1 MPSPFCEQAIADSMQ
16 HGKALLKFIS
26 PNDAGTTKSHQRG
39 YYLPKEVWQV
49 YTPDPPA
56 KGVKTKHKINIL
68 WQDGRTTDSVVTWY
82 GEKTRAEYRLTCF
95 GKEFPFLNEDS
106 VGNLLVLIPR
116 GSADFLAYVLD
127 LEEDIQ
133 DFQAGLG
140 VEIIGSWA
148 LYDRSRPQSVDTE
161 DECLDKRFRAFSGSL
176 ISFPLTTAFAAEA
189 QAALE
194 HCITAFL
201 TRPSDDRLT
210 ACVDAEYRLFQ
221 LVERRLC
228 EPEIVRVFQS
238 VDDFLAT
245 AQSILQR
252 RKVRAG
258 RSLEHHVE
266 RLLRDAGVPF
276 DMRAEVDG
284 TRPDILI
291 PGRSQYLDKSHPT
304 AKLFAIGV
312 KTTCK
317 DRWRQVLNEA
327 RRVRNKHILTL
338 QQGVSQNQINEM
350 KKASVTLVVPSS
362 LHEKYPKPCRPALL
376 SIEAFIGE
384 VRTRLK

>member
-1 MPSPFCEQAIADSMQ
+1 MPSAFCEEAISDALR

-39 YYLPKEVWQV
+39 YYLPKEVWQL

-56 KGVKTKHKINIL
+56 KGVKTKHQVRIL

-82 GEKTRAEYRLTCF
+82 GEKTRKEYRLTCF
-95 GKEFPFLNEDS
+95 GKDFPFLNQDS

-116 GSADFLAYVLD
+116 SNADFLAYTFD

-133 DFQAGLG
+133 DLQAGLG

-148 LYDRSRPQSVDTE
+148 MYDRSGPSTAETE
-161 DECLDKRFRAFSGSL
+161 DECLDKRFRLFTASL
-176 ISFPLTTAFAAEA
+176 TSFPDTAAFAAEA
-189 QAALE
+189 QASLE
-194 HCITAFL
+194 HCIAQFL
-201 TRPSDDRLT
+201 ARPSDEKLT

-228 EPEIVRVFQS
+228 EPEIIRVFQS

-276 DMRAEVDG
+276 DTRVEVDG

-291 PGRSQYLDKSHPT
+291 PGRSQYLDKSYPT
-304 AKLFAIGV
+304 ARLFAIGV

-338 QQGVSQNQINEM
+338 QQGISQNQIKEM
-350 KKASVTLVVPSS
+350 KQASVTLVVPGS

-376 SIEAFIGE
+376 TIEAFIGE
-384 VRTRLK
+384 VRTRLR

>member
-1 MPSPFCEQAIADSMQ
+1 MPSPFCEQAIADALE

-39 YYLPKEVWQV
+39 FYLPKEVWQL
-49 YTPDPPA
+49 YTPDSPA
-56 KGVKTKHKINIL
+56 KGVKTKHKVKIL

-82 GEKTRAEYRLTCF
+82 GEKTRKEYRLTCF
-95 GKEFPFLNEDS
+95 GREFPFLNQDS

-116 GSADFLAYVLD
+116 SQTDFLAYVFD

-133 DFQAGLG
+133 DCQAGLG
-140 VEIIGSWA
+140 VEIIESWA
-148 LYDRSRPQSVDTE
+148 LYDRAHPHAAETE
-161 DECLDKRFRAFSGSL
+161 DECLDKRFRAFTASL
-176 ISFPLTTAFAAEA
+176 TSFPQTTAFAVEA

-194 HCITAFL
+194 HCIATFL
-201 TRPSDDRLT
+201 AQPSDGRLT
-210 ACVDAEYRLFQ
+210 ACIDAEYRLFQ

-276 DMRAEVDG
+276 DMRSEVEG

-291 PGRSQYLDKSHPT
+291 PGRAQYLDKSYPT

-327 RRVRNKHILTL
+327 RRVKKKHILTL
-338 QQGVSQNQINEM
+338 QQGISQNQIKEM
-350 KKASVTLVVPSS
+350 TQASVTLIVPNS

-376 SIEAFIGE
+376 TIDSFIND